1 MTPRERILL
10 VTGLLIGAVV
20 AVSIVIGRQ
29 HVVSRQEP
37 TAVASGTS
45 LDTPA
50 VQPDTP
56 SSADSA
62 AAVELSEQEQ
72 KAIGVETA
80 EVRRQTI
87 RKEIVAPGKV
97 VEPETGVRTISARI
111 GGRIEKL
118 LINITGETV
127 DRGQPVALI
136 YSPEVFT
143 AGEEYRLALE
153 NRQRLGASKEPQA
166 ISDADELVRAS
177 RRRLELWGVSA
188 EQIEEIASAAE
199 KAVQITTYSPVS
211 GVVTKRNVTEGQY
224 VKEGDVLLE
233 VVDLNTVWVHADI
246 FESDIPLIRTGLK
259 VRITAPTLT
268 GGSVQGIVDFLQ
280 PAVDPQNRTMTAR
293 IQVPN
298 PQMRLRPGMFVQV
311 SLEASLGGDVVSV
324 PRSAVLDTGKEQ
336 VVYVAKDNGV
346 FERRSVEASIAGDE
360 YYAVT
365 RGIKAGERVV
375 TRGNFLIDSQTRL
388 TGTIA
393 GMFGGSKA
401 YGGET
406 TSPQAAASNYTVTL
420 QSEPAIPKG
429 GSEGTFHVRITGPD
443 GKPVSDAQVQMTLIM
458 PAMPSMGM
466 GEIRSM
472 IDLAWNGSEYAGK
485 GTVAM
490 AGPWNITVEARRGGQ
505 VLAVYRTRL
514 DAK

>member
-1 MTPRERILL
+1 MTTRERTWL
-10 VTGLLIGAVV
+10 VIGLVMGAVV
-20 AVSIVIGRQ
+20 AASIVIGRQ
-29 HVVSRQEP
+29 CVGSRQEP
-37 TAVASGTS
+37 TAAAAETS
-45 LDTPA
+45 LGTPA
-50 VQPDTP
+50 AQPDIP
-56 SSADSA
+56 SSADTAVS
-62 AAVELSEQEQ
+62 VELSEQEQ

-80 EVRRQTI
+80 EVKRQTI

-97 VEPETGVRTISARI
+97 AEPETGIGAISARF

-153 NRQRLGASKEPQA
+153 NRQRLSASKEPQA

-188 EQIEEIASAAE
+188 AQIEEIASAAE

-233 VVDLNTVWVHADI
+233 VVDLNTVWVHAEI

-293 IQVPN
+293 I
-298 PQMRLRPGMFVQV
+298 RCRI
-311 SLEASLGGDVVSV
+311 
-324 PRSAVLDTGKEQ
+324 
-336 VVYVAKDNGV
+336 
-346 FERRSVEASIAGDE
+346 RRCA
-360 YYAVT
+360 
-365 RGIKAGERVV
+365 
-375 TRGNFLIDSQTRL
+375 
-388 TGTIA
+388 
-393 GMFGGSKA
+393 
-401 YGGET
+401 
-406 TSPQAAASNYTVTL
+406 
-420 QSEPAIPKG
+420 
-429 GSEGTFHVRITGPD
+429 
-443 GKPVSDAQVQMTLIM
+443 
-458 PAMPSMGM
+458 
-466 GEIRSM
+466 
-472 IDLAWNGSEYAGK
+472 
-485 GTVAM
+485 
-490 AGPWNITVEARRGGQ
+490 
-505 VLAVYRTRL
+505 
-514 DAK
+514 

>member
-10 VTGLLIGAVV
+10 VTGLRIVAFV
-20 AVSIVIGRQ
+20 AVTIVIGRQ
-29 HVVSRQEP
+29 PVVSRQDP

-62 AAVELSEQEQ
+62 AAVGLSEQEQ

-199 KAVQITTYSPVS
+199 KAVQITTYSPVT
-211 GVVTKRNVTEGQY
+211 GVVTKRNITEGQY
-224 VKEGDVLLE
+224 VREGDVLFE
-233 VVDLNTVWVHADI
+233 VTDLSTVWVQADI
-246 FESDIPLIRTGLK
+246 FESDIPLLHTEQGAK
-259 VRITAPTLT
+259 ITEPTLA
-268 GGSVQGIVDFLQ
+268 GGS
-280 PAVDPQNRTMTAR
+280 
-293 IQVPN
+293 
-298 PQMRLRPGMFVQV
+298 
-311 SLEASLGGDVVSV
+311 
-324 PRSAVLDTGKEQ
+324 
-336 VVYVAKDNGV
+336 
-346 FERRSVEASIAGDE
+346 
-360 YYAVT
+360 
-365 RGIKAGERVV
+365 
-375 TRGNFLIDSQTRL
+375 
-388 TGTIA
+388 
-393 GMFGGSKA
+393 
-401 YGGET
+401 
-406 TSPQAAASNYTVTL
+406 
-420 QSEPAIPKG
+420 
-429 GSEGTFHVRITGPD
+429 
-443 GKPVSDAQVQMTLIM
+443 
-458 PAMPSMGM
+458 
-466 GEIRSM
+466 
-472 IDLAWNGSEYAGK
+472 
-485 GTVAM
+485 
-490 AGPWNITVEARRGGQ
+490 
-505 VLAVYRTRL
+505 
-514 DAK
+514 

>member
-127 DRGQPVALI
+127 DRAQPVALI

-177 RRRLELWGVSA
+177 RRRLELCVWNCG
-188 EQIEEIASAAE
+188 ASA
-199 KAVQITTYSPVS
+199 
-211 GVVTKRNVTEGQY
+211 RN
-224 VKEGDVLLE
+224 
-233 VVDLNTVWVHADI
+233 
-246 FESDIPLIRTGLK
+246 
-259 VRITAPTLT
+259 
-268 GGSVQGIVDFLQ
+268 
-280 PAVDPQNRTMTAR
+280 
-293 IQVPN
+293 
-298 PQMRLRPGMFVQV
+298 RLRKSRRLPKKRF
-311 SLEASLGGDVVSV
+311 
-324 PRSAVLDTGKEQ
+324 RSQ
-336 VVYVAKDNGV
+336 RIRQ
-346 FERRSVEASIAGDE
+346 F
-360 YYAVT
+360 
-365 RGIKAGERVV
+365 RVW
-375 TRGNFLIDSQTRL
+375 LPS
-388 TGTIA
+388 A
-393 GMFGGSKA
+393 
-401 YGGET
+401 
-406 TSPQAAASNYTVTL
+406 TSP
-420 QSEPAIPKG
+420 KG
-429 GSEGTFHVRITGPD
+429 SMS
-443 GKPVSDAQVQMTLIM
+443 KK
-458 PAMPSMGM
+458 AMFYWKWPISIQCGCTPTSLNP
-466 GEIRSM
+466 IS
-472 IDLAWNGSEYAGK
+472 L
-485 GTVAM
+485 
-490 AGPWNITVEARRGGQ
+490 
-505 VLAVYRTRL
+505 
-514 DAK
+514 